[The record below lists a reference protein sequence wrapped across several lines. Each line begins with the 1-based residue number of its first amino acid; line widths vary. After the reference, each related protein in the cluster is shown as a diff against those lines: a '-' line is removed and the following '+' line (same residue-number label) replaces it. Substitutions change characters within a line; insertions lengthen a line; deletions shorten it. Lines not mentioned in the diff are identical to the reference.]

1 MDRRSTASPWGRSR
15 TVTLRA
21 GRDGN
26 GNGNASLRRHGRL
39 RPATLR
45 ALPLSTYLPALLV
58 VVSTLVV
65 GLLVTATLPASAT
78 GPSTLNSGALTLD
91 PEEKRILTALNQE
104 RAAQSLPPLALSPIL
119 NAAADWMVHDLTN
132 NRRLSHIDSLGRGLG
147 DRLAAFG
154 YSSTATVSENV
165 GREFSSGSEFVAA
178 ALESPAHRANLL
190 SANARAVGIARASL
204 QDGSGRWYWVTD
216 FGSALDAG
224 PPRRT
229 TRTALL
235 RPGWN
240 LVSWLGI
247 ATATATATAPLG
259 STVDQLLS
267 WDAAAGNWRWF
278 SLAARRGSLATL
290 DNGDAV
296 WVHVTAAAPLYWPQ
310 AVPRPLPR
318 LLDTPPGW
326 TLTAWTG
333 PDVTPLAKAVASL
346 GDRVSAVASFDAAQQ
361 EYRLYR
367 PDLPWLGA
375 APILSHGDA
384 FWIRLRSAGTWAQ
397 AAP

>member
-1 MDRRSTASPWGRSR
+1 MDRRSSATPRGRSR
-15 TVTLRA
+15 GVTK
-21 GRDGN
+21 
-26 GNGNASLRRHGRL
+26 
-39 RPATLR
+39 R
-45 ALPLSTYLPALLV
+45 ALPLSIYLPALLV
-58 VVSTLVV
+58 ALTALAV
-65 GLLVTATLPASAT
+65 GLLITATLPASAT
-78 GPSTLNSGALTLD
+78 GPSTFSSGALTLD
-91 PEEKRILTALNQE
+91 AEEERSLTALNQE

-119 NAAADWMVHDLTN
+119 KTAADWMVHDLTN
-132 NRRLSHIDSLGRGLG
+132 NRRVSHIDSLGRGLR

-154 YSSTATVSENV
+154 YPSTATVSENV

-190 SANARAVGIARASL
+190 SANARAVGIACASL

-247 ATATATATAPLG
+247 ATTTETATAPLG

-278 SLAARRGSLATL
+278 SMAARRGSLATL
-290 DNGDAV
+290 GNGEAV

-326 TLTAWTG
+326 TLAAWTEA
-333 PDVTPLAKAVASL
+333 DVTPLAEAVASL

-361 EYRLYR
+361 EYRIYR

-375 APILSHGDA
+375 APILDHGDA
-384 FWIRLRSAGTWAQ
+384 FWIRLRSPGTWAQ